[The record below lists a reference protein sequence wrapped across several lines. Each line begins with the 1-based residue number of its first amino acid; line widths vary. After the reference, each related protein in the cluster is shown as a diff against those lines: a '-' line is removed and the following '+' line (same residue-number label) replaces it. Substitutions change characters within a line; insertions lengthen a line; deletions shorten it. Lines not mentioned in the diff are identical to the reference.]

1 MYTKPQKPTINSG
14 SMADIAF
21 LLLIFFLVTT
31 TIKQDKGLLLKL
43 PPPPEEEI
51 DLEIHERNLYKILI
65 NANNQF
71 LVEGDLRSDLEGIN
85 EEIKTFVM
93 NNGADQD
100 LSDSPKEAIVSIKV
114 SRGTKYSHFIN
125 ALDEV
130 KKAYYD
136 IYAGRVGLTPAQY
149 LNLNHQNTDEYNL
162 YKKGKQGIPMNISI
176 AEPE

>member
-1 MYTKPQKPTINSG
+1 MHTKPQKPTINSG

-43 PPPPEEEI
+43 PPPPEEII

-65 NANNQF
+65 NANDQF
-71 LVEGDLRSDLEGIN
+71 LVEGEIRSDLVGISD
-85 EEIKTFVM
+85 EIQSFVL
-93 NNGADQD
+93 NNGADPE
-100 LSDSPKEAIVSIKV
+100 LSDNPREAIVSIKV
-114 SRGTKYSHFIN
+114 SRGTKYNHFIN

-130 KKAYYD
+130 KKAYYE

-149 LNLNHQNTDEYNL
+149 LSLNHQNSDEYSL

-176 AEPE
+176 AEPD

>member
-1 MYTKPQKPTINSG
+1 MHTKPQKPTVNSG

-51 DLEIHERNLYKILI
+51 DVEIHERNLYKILI
-65 NANNQF
+65 NANDQF
-71 LVEGDLRSDLEGIN
+71 LVEGNIRSDLEGLSD
-85 EEIKTFVM
+85 EIKSFVM
-93 NNGADQD
+93 NNGADPE
-100 LSDSPKEAIVSIKV
+100 LSDSPKEAIVSIKA

-130 KKAYYD
+130 KKAYYE
-136 IYAGRVGLTPAQY
+136 IYAGRVGLTPAEY
-149 LNLNHQNTDEYNL
+149 LSLKHQNTSEYNL

-176 AEPE
+176 AEPD